1 MHSMFCLLLDS
12 AEQIREEIG
21 IKLHL
26 LSRFENYLQSY
37 LKLQGEHI

>member
-26 LSRFENYLQSY
+26 LSRFENLSTN
-37 LKLQGEHI
+37 LIEAAR